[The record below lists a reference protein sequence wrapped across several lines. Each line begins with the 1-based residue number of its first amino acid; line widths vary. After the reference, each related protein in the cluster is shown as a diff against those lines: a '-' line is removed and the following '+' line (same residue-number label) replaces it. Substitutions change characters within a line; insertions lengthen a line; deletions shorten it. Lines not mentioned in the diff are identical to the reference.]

1 MSSARAPVDARAGVE
16 TSKDDAHVSAVVRTD
31 DDDDGFRDDAAT
43 PAVTQARAAHHGRA
57 LRTASANGRTVDDGT
72 ETTTERTR
80 AVGDDGRPEDDADA
94 NAESGERRRRAGRVQ
109 HRETSVDE
117 RV

>member
-1 MSSARAPVDARAGVE
+1 MHIV
-16 TSKDDAHVSAVVRTD
+16 
-31 DDDDGFRDDAAT
+31 T
-43 PAVTQARAAHHGRA
+43 PRRLESHQKQRK
-57 LRTASANGRTVDDGT
+57 NVDDGT

-94 NAESGERRRRAGRVQ
+94 NAESRERRCRAGRVQ
-109 HRETSVDE
+109 HRETSVYE

>member
-31 DDDDGFRDDAAT
+31 DDDDGFRDDAVT

-57 LRTASANGRTVDDGT
+57 LRTASANGRTW
-72 ETTTERTR
+72 TT
-80 AVGDDGRPEDDADA
+80 GRK
-94 NAESGERRRRAGRVQ
+94 RRRSELEGRGEEFLPRRGGEELRG
-109 HRETSVDE
+109 RELDHAS
-117 RV
+117 